1 MAINMDEPQPE
12 TKNNINRIHEKAVRI
27 IYRDKKSTFKE
38 LLEKDNSVTT
48 HVKNLHVLVT
58 EMYNVQ
64 NNCSPEIM
72 TKVFPTNE
80 AICEYDLR
88 NTSDFAARRIKTV
101 RYGSESLSYLGPR
114 LWNILPDEY
123 KNLQSVKDFKA
134 KIRSWVP
141 ENCRRLCKIYIHHIG
156 FI

>member
-123 KNLQSVKDFKA
+123 KKVTICKTSKL
-134 KIRSWVP
+134 RSDCDCLKTANVGCV
-141 ENCRRLCKIYIHHIG
+141 NCIFNI
-156 FI
+156 